1 VEIKMNVAAILKTKG
16 ASVFTDLPDT
26 PLSSIVST
34 LVKKKIGVVV
44 ICDEDGTLC
53 GIISERDIVRSL
65 AQDGPAMLEN
75 PASSIMTK
83 DVQTCVPAD
92 TIATIMRQ
100 MSDRKFRHVPV
111 VEDGQLCGIISIGDV
126 VKERLQEIQSEADA
140 LRDYVTTA

>member
-1 VEIKMNVAAILKTKG
+1 MNVAAILKTKG

>member
-1 VEIKMNVAAILKTKG
+1 MNVAAILKTKG
-16 ASVFTDLPDT
+16 TSVFTDLPDT

-34 LVKKKIGVVV
+34 LVEKKIGVVV
-44 ICDEDGTLC
+44 ICDEDGTLI
-53 GIISERDIVRSL
+53 GIISERDIVRCL
-65 AQDGPAMLEN
+65 AQDGPEMLKN

-92 TIATIMRQ
+92 TIATIMQQ

-126 VKERLQEIQSEADA
+126 VKVRLQEIQSEADA
-140 LRDYVTTA
+140 LRDYVATA